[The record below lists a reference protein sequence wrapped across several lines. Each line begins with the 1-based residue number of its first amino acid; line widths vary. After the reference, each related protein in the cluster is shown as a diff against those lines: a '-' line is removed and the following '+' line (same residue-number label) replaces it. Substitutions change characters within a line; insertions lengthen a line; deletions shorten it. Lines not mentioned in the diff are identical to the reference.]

1 MHGFDSCS
9 SLEIAR
15 LGLRRPAINFAASGH
30 TCDLCLYFHA
40 SHRHRRLLRRCCC
53 RTSRLEIRFRELG
66 QLFSRY
72 PSPPPLSAFPP
83 FSRLSLS
90 HSSSHISTV
99 TFLCRVGRVA
109 GSCGSRSRGANMCD
123 PDGVAGRCQNVRWHL
138 LHGFKRCTICDPRF
152 WAQLTGMQHVTK
164 DGYAEV

>member
-1 MHGFDSCS
+1 MRGGGVDGATGRPGRG
-9 SLEIAR
+9 AR
-15 LGLRRPAINFAASGH
+15 RNRGDAGRPASATAGG
-30 TCDLCLYFHA
+30 DE
-40 SHRHRRLLRRCCC
+40 RHRRLLRRCCC